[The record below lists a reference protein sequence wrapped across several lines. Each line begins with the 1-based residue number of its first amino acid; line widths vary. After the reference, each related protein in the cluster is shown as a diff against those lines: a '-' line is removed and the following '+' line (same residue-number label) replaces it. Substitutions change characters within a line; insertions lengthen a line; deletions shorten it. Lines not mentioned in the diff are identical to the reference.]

1 MKNEQ
6 NKYEHVK
13 VRIVEEIMDNLN
25 KDYINN
31 LTPEQATTLK
41 DNIMGA
47 SMNIFNKTVNKLEK
61 TKNIKSK
68 RRVSNKL
75 AKKSRKANRSK

>member
-61 TKNIKSK
+61 TKNIKNK